1 MKKTKLFTALL
12 SAGLLT
18 GSISFTSCE
27 DEEGNSLLSNIVS
40 VLFGG
45 NEYAQ
50 NSGDNYFGWFGQD
63 EDTEHQEQDIL
74 LSTTK
79 TSERLSSQ
87 NLPSKVDLTN
97 NLPPIGNQG
106 QYGTCVAWA
115 VAYNCR
121 TFLYSKQ
128 KGLSK
133 SQLKNASNQFSPK
146 DLFWSIDDSYK
157 GSGCNGTNFEYA
169 FDVMIKRGVATQND
183 VPYTNLGNCTKKH
196 FGGQRDGRKLQNQ
209 IFPSD

>member
-63 EDTEHQEQDIL
+63 EDTEHQ
-74 LSTTK
+74 
-79 TSERLSSQ
+79 
-87 NLPSKVDLTN
+87 
-97 NLPPIGNQG
+97 
-106 QYGTCVAWA
+106 
-115 VAYNCR
+115 
-121 TFLYSKQ
+121 
-128 KGLSK
+128 
-133 SQLKNASNQFSPK
+133 
-146 DLFWSIDDSYK
+146 
-157 GSGCNGTNFEYA
+157 
-169 FDVMIKRGVATQND
+169 
-183 VPYTNLGNCTKKH
+183 
-196 FGGQRDGRKLQNQ
+196 
-209 IFPSD
+209 

>member
-1 MKKTKLFTALL
+1 MKKTKLFTAIM

-18 GSISFTSCE
+18 GSIGFTSCE

-50 NSGDNYFGWFGQD
+50 NSGDNYFGWFAND
-63 EDTEHQEQDIL
+63 EDTEHQAQDIL

-79 TSERLSSQ
+79 TPERLSSQ
-87 NLPSKVDLTN
+87 NLPSKVDLTD

-133 SQLKNASNQFSPK
+133 SALQQYENNEFK
-146 DLFWSIDDSYK
+146 DISH
-157 GSGCNGTNFEYA
+157 YA
-169 FDVMIKRGVATQND
+169 IIKLAKYYGVTTD
-183 VPYTNLGNCTKKH
+183 YLLGLSETKKH
-196 FGGQRDGRKLQNQ
+196 STDDINSLKL
-209 IFPSD
+209 SDELIDILQQGKINI